1 MKDLLMNKFGVNGQ
15 QEVSVKCTQLH
26 PEASKDAKFFKKIS
40 DLEKVKSIY
49 RNWLMYLNYYLI
61 IY

>member
-1 MKDLLMNKFGVNGQ
+1 MNKFGVNGQ

-49 RNWLMYLNYYLI
+49 RN
-61 IY
+61 